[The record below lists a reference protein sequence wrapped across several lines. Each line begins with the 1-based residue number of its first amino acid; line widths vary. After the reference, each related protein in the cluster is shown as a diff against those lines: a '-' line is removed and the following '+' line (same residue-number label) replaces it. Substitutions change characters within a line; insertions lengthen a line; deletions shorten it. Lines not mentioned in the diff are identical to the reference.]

1 MIASN
6 RHAMPRYALL
16 KNQKFRLILGV
27 CINLILH
34 PKNTTVET
42 IKSNSPIQELPNHP
56 GSQGAFKFID
66 LFAGLGGFHVAMA
79 ELGGE
84 CVFAS
89 ELNKGLKELY
99 DRNFNGGLSFIRGD
113 IHDIDTADIPAH
125 DVLCAG
131 FPCQPFSQ
139 AGKRFGLDDPNNGN
153 HFYKIMDILEQHRPE
168 FFILENVPN
177 MKGHDRGRTW
187 EVIEENL
194 MKFYD
199 VQSGILSPDQFGVPQ
214 HRKRF
219 YIVGAKKG
227 GVGFGKLEFPN
238 PDTSVTRVHDILAH
252 ERSNRNELLRPE
264 TERHIQ
270 VWQEFVAF
278 MHRHRIPRFPVWA
291 TEFGA
296 DYPFESKS
304 PRAIGLSHLR
314 GLKGQFGKV
323 IQSFGDL
330 PVYAIRNRAA
340 FPSWK
345 KAYIQKNR
353 ALWEEHKSWLS
364 GWVKEVQEF
373 EHSHQKFEWN
383 AGDSDPTFRDKVIQ
397 FRPSGIRVK
406 NGNATPALVLSKTQ
420 VPIVWDDHNHTYRY
434 ISPLEAGRLQSF
446 DDDHILPSSA
456 NDAYRAL
463 GNAVNSRVVTAILS
477 PVIDRLNLK

>member
-1 MIASN
+1 MK
-6 RHAMPRYALL
+6 
-16 KNQKFRLILGV
+16 KNVAVISMESD
-27 CINLILH
+27 II
-34 PKNTTVET
+34 EE
-42 IKSNSPIQELPNHP
+42 SPNQT
-56 GSQGAFKFID
+56 GARAAFKFID

-99 DRNFNGGLSFIRGD
+99 DLNFYGGKSFIRGN
-113 IHDIDTADIPAH
+113 IHNIDTAEIPKH

-139 AGKRFGLDDPNNGN
+139 AGKRFGLDDPQNGN
-153 HFYKIMDILEQHRPE
+153 HFYKILDILKHRRPE

-177 MKGHDRGRTW
+177 MKGHESGRTW
-187 EVIEENL
+187 AIIEENL
-194 MKFYD
+194 KALYE

-219 YIVGAKKG
+219 YIIGAKKG

-238 PDTSVTRVHDILAH
+238 PGTSVTRVHDILSCG
-252 ERSNRNELLRPE
+252 RSFSDEFLRPE

-270 VWQEFVAF
+270 VWGEFVTY

-296 DYPFESKS
+296 DYPFDSKS
-304 PRAIGLSHLR
+304 PRSIGLSKLR
-314 GLKGQFGKV
+314 GFKGQFGLP
-323 IQSFGDL
+323 IQSFNDF
-330 PVYAIRNRAA
+330 PVYATRSRAA

-345 KAYIQKNR
+345 KVYIQRNR
-353 ALWEEHKSWLS
+353 ALWDEHKSWLS
-364 GWVKEVQEF
+364 GWVEEVKEF

-420 VPIVWDDHNHTYRY
+420 VPIIWDEHNQKYRY

-446 DDDHILPSSA
+446 GDDHILPSSS

-463 GNAVNSRVVTAILS
+463 GNAVNSRVVAAIIS
-477 PVIDRLNLK
+477 PVIARFNLK